1 MTTATELP
9 RPAAVTDREA
19 EKSAGVPAVRH
30 TIAIFEYL
38 KERGNEPATM
48 TEIAESLAMNPSTC
62 FNILRTLEAGELLHR
77 DGDSKR
83 YQLGIGLRDL
93 GTIVSDDGA
102 VLTTARMRAL
112 DFVRTYKLILLL
124 CQKADDDSF
133 IVIDKLRGRPEPRGT
148 APLGGRV
155 PPNGAVLAKAYYAH
169 CSEQKV
175 DEMLELHGLPART
188 GTSITRVA
196 EFKEELAEVRR
207 RGYSTSLGEYEPEY
221 NAVGSAILAP
231 DGNPVLLMV
240 VAGHSSFMPKR
251 LIPAIGERLHQ
262 AAEDVSISVFHLEGA
277 SSVGRLKSAAE
288 PAPASGAPRQS
299 RNHESRAR
307 LPVGRVDKGRTRAT

>member
-1 MTTATELP
+1 MSTAIDLPRAATEP
-9 RPAAVTDREA
+9 SQEDGRQ
-19 EKSAGVPAVRH
+19 AGVPAVLH

-48 TEIAESLAMNPSTC
+48 TEIAEALEMNPSTC
-62 FNILRTLEAGELLHR
+62 FNILRTLETGELLHR
-77 DGDSKR
+77 DCDSKR
-83 YQLGIGLRDL
+83 YELGIGLRDI
-93 GTIVSDDGA
+93 GEMVSDHGA

-148 APLGGRV
+148 ASLGGRV

-169 CSEQKV
+169 CSETEV

-188 GTSITRVA
+188 GRSITHVA
-196 EFKEELAEVRR
+196 EFKQELAEARR
-207 RGYSTSLGEYEPEY
+207 RGFATSLGEYEPEY

-231 DGNPVLLMV
+231 DGSPVLLMV
-240 VAGHSSFMPKR
+240 VTGHSSFMPKR
-251 LIPAIGERLHQ
+251 LIPAIGKRLHQ
-262 AAEDVSISVFHLEGA
+262 AAEDVSTSVFHLEGA

-288 PAPASGAPRQS
+288 TAPESEASERS
-299 RNHESRAR
+299 RDHESRAR
-307 LPVGRVDKGRTRAT
+307 RQVGRIDQGRARAS

>member
-1 MTTATELP
+1 MTTSTEE
-9 RPAAVTDREA
+9 AV
-19 EKSAGVPAVRH
+19 SAGVPAVRH
-30 TIAIFEYL
+30 TIAIFEYM
-38 KERGNEPATM
+38 KERGNEPTTM
-48 TEIAESLAMNPSTC
+48 TEIAAALDMNPSTC
-62 FNILRTLEAGELLHR
+62 FNILRTLESGELLHR

-133 IVIDKLRGRPEPRGT
+133 MVIDKLRGRPDPRGT

-169 CSEQKV
+169 VSEERV

-188 GTSITRVA
+188 ATSITRIA

-207 RGYSTSLGEYEPEY
+207 RGYATSLGEYEPEH

-231 DGNPVLLMV
+231 DGSPVLLMV
-240 VAGHSSFMPKR
+240 VTGHSSFMPVR
-251 LIPAIGERLHQ
+251 LIPAIGERLAR
-262 AAEDVSISVFHLEGA
+262 AAEDVSTSVFHLEGV
-277 SSVGRLKSAAE
+277 SSVGRLKGAAA
-288 PAPASGAPRQS
+288 PAPSEQPRKS
-299 RNHESRAR
+299 NNHESRAR
-307 LPVGRVDKGRTRAT
+307 RSVGRADQGRARAS